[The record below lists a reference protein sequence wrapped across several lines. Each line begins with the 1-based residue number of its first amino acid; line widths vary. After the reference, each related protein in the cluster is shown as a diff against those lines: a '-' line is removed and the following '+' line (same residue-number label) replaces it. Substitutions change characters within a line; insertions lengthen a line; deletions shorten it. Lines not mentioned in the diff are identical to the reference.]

1 MRSKTVTPTTML
13 FPTTAALLNW
23 MWQSTLCLGACW
35 LLYQLLRRESFFHYN
50 RRFLL
55 FTPWLAL
62 LLPLLLAGTAP
73 LLSGWLPPDAT
84 PTPLLTPS
92 VTLPTVVVSSQAAST
107 LWWTWLPLV
116 YGAGVLVWLGR
127 LGWQLVALWQQT
139 RQLPRDT
146 QEDYTLVSSSG
157 KLPVS
162 SFGRL
167 VFWDDTANLTLAE
180 ANQVLQHE
188 LVHVRQGHT
197 HERLLLELVR
207 AVLWFNPFVHCYPRA
222 LDLTH
227 EYIAD
232 STVLQTM
239 PTPEAP
245 TIYAA
250 LLARLTLR
258 RLHPHL
264 PLTQSFTQSQT
275 LTRIAMLQS
284 PRSTRRWKQWLLLP
298 VSGLLLF
305 TFACEQAP
313 DSTAPASATATSDS
327 EAAPEPPVLTEKAL
341 PAPPPPPPAV
351 YQYVEKMPEYAG
363 GLNQLMIDLGKGIQ
377 YPEAAKDAKL
387 QGKAFVGFI
396 VAEDGSVQAV
406 ELKKGI
412 NAPQKL
418 TAEAKALNE
427 AALTA
432 VRNLPG
438 KWTPGSQDGKKVA
451 VSYTVPITF
460 ALK

>member
-1 MRSKTVTPTTML
+1 ML
-13 FPTTAALLNW
+13 YPTTAALLNW

-35 LLYQLLRRESFFHYN
+35 LLYQLLRRESYFHYN

-62 LLPLLLAGTAP
+62 LLPLLLAGAAP
-73 LLSGWLPPDAT
+73 VLSGWLPIDTT

-92 VTLPTVVVSSQAAST
+92 VTLTAVAMSSQSAAST
-107 LWWTWLPLV
+107 PWWTWLPLV
-116 YGAGVLVWLGR
+116 YGAGVLVWLVR
-127 LGWQLVALWQQT
+127 LSWQLVVLWQQT
-139 RQLPRDT
+139 HHLPHDT
-146 QEDYTLVSSSG
+146 REDYTLVSSSG

-162 SFGRL
+162 SFGRSI
-167 VFWDDTANLTLAE
+167 FWDETADLTLAE
-180 ANQVLQHE
+180 ASQVLQHE

-197 HERLLLELVR
+197 QERLLLELVR
-207 AVLWFNPFVHCYPRA
+207 ALLWFNPFVHCYPRA

-258 RLHPHL
+258 RLHPQL

-284 PRSTRRWKQWLLLP
+284 PRSMRRWKQWLLLP
-298 VSGLLLF
+298 VSSVLIC
-305 TFACEQAP
+305 TFACERAA
-313 DSTAPASATATSDS
+313 DSTAPASVAAASDNE
-327 EAAPEPPVLTEKAL
+327 EAPSPPVLVEQTQA
-341 PAPPPPPPAV
+341 APPPPPIV
-351 YQYVEKMPEYAG
+351 HQYAEKMPEYAG
-363 GLNQLMIDLGKGIQ
+363 GLKQLMIDLGKGIQ
-377 YPEAAKDAKL
+377 YPEAAKDAKI

-406 ELKKGI
+406 ELKKGV
-412 NAPQKL
+412 NAPQEL
-418 TAEAKALNE
+418 EAEAKALNE
-427 AALTA
+427 AALAA

-451 VSYTVPITF
+451 VSYTVPIMF